1 MKIRRYLGKDAHEA
15 MLKVKMDLGNN
26 AVIVSTRRV
35 RQKGILGFFSKP
47 LIEVL
52 ATLDDTSSRVAAA
65 KAEDVA
71 RGDKTPLEEDSKNK
85 DNKLNQLEAKVSHM
99 EELLNKIHSQIQI
112 GQKPGMEAHQDLN
125 TKVYQLFINNL
136 LKNEVEP
143 ELAKKIINSVKNKLG
158 ANANVSEVA
167 STLYNTIQGF
177 LGKPETIQLSSS
189 KKPYVIIFL
198 GPTGVGKTTTLAKI
212 AADFAL
218 NQRKTVGLITA
229 DTFRIA
235 AVEQLKTYAEI
246 LGMPVN
252 VIYSTNEISEAIGS
266 YSDKDIILIDTPGR
280 SHRNKAQFEEL
291 KSLVT
296 NSQADEIYLLIG
308 ATTGVKDCRDIIKS
322 YSFIDNYK
330 LLFTKLDETTSYGV
344 IINIKDLTGKPLSYV
359 TTGQSVPDD
368 IEIINID
375 KISKILLGSIPA

>member
-1 MKIRRYLGKDAHEA
+1 MKIRRYVGKDAHEA
-15 MLKVKMDLGNN
+15 MLKVKMDLGND

-35 RQKGILGFFSKP
+35 KQKGILSFFSRP

-52 ATLDDTSSRVAAA
+52 ATLDETSKKTAAA
-65 KAEDVA
+65 RIDDANRPSKIADNDDLKSK
-71 RGDKTPLEEDSKNK
+71 DKKI
-85 DNKLNQLEAKVSHM
+85 NQLEAKVNNM
-99 EELLNKIHSQIQI
+99 ETLLQKMYNQIMPAQKQNTESGQDMNSKI
-112 GQKPGMEAHQDLN
+112 
-125 TKVYQLFINNL
+125 YQLLMNNL
-136 LKNEVEP
+136 LRNEVEP
-143 ELAKKIINSVKNKLG
+143 ELAKRIIDSVKEKVG
-158 ANANVSEVA
+158 SSVNVSEVA
-167 STLYNTIQGF
+167 STLYSTIQNF
-177 LGKPETIQLSSS
+177 LGKPKPIEFNGE

-218 NQRKTVGLITA
+218 NQKLNVGLITA

-252 VIYSTNEISEAIGS
+252 IVYSPNEINEAINS

-291 KSLVT
+291 RALVSQ
-296 NSQADEIYLLIG
+296 SQADERYLLLG
-308 ATTGVKDCRDIIKS
+308 ATTGIKDCRDIINS
-322 YSFIDNYK
+322 YSFIDDYK
-330 LLFTKLDETTSYGV
+330 LLFTKLDETSSYG
-344 IINIKDLTGKPLSYV
+344 IIMNIKNLTGKPLSYV